1 MSRVRPQ
8 SSPIMSGS
16 CTGAPAVAHAPPGY
30 FVSSNKG
37 AAAMPVYQFAVRWN
51 EDRASDVRYT
61 HLADEAAARRHAK
74 QLANEFRLDWIL
86 SLFLSFTCGGE
97 KRSRQRAVLNSIP
110 RDGPLGCCFRSHWPD
125 LKIQVAG
132 LILVVDGT
140 ARRTRPLSRSR
151 APTRHRFA
159 ATASPASLRAL

>member
-16 CTGAPAVAHAPPGY
+16 CTGAPAVAHTPPGY

-61 HLADEAAARRHAK
+61 HLADEAAARRYAK
-74 QLANEFRLDWIL
+74 QLANESASTGFYPY
-86 SLFLSFTCGGE
+86 SC
-97 KRSRQRAVLNSIP
+97 RSRVEVKNEAGSVLFSIP
-110 RDGPLGCCFRSHWPD
+110 FREM
-125 LKIQVAG
+125 
-132 LILVVDGT
+132 
-140 ARRTRPLSRSR
+140 
-151 APTRHRFA
+151 AP
-159 ATASPASLRAL
+159 